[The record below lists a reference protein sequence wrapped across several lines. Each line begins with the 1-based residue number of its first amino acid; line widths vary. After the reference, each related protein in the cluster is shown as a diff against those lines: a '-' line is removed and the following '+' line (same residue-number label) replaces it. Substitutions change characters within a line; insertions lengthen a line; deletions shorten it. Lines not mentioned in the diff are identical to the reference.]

1 MRTVYG
7 ENAIGKYIAREW
19 KYTLPGGRYAW
30 LEIKRTYAGEI
41 VTGFPAA
48 ISTPTPSNGREI

>member
-19 KYTLPGGRYAW
+19 KYKTRGGLCAW
-30 LEIKRTYAGEI
+30 IEVDRQYAGEI
-41 VTGFPAA
+41 LTGFPTYV
-48 ISTPTPSNGREI
+48 STQTPS